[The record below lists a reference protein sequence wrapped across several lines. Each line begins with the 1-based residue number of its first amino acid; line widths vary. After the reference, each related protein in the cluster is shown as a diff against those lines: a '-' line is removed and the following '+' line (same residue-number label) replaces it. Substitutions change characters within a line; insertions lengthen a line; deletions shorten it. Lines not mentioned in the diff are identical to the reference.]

1 MRCCFTTC
9 RGTILADALNVFSPR
24 EDEAEASACIRI
36 VSEKEEEKED
46 VKTSLRETRVKV
58 CETVVR
64 IATVEDSF
72 RMRYNEEI
80 LSTLA
85 TSRLD
90 FGFTNARKQSSHSY
104 FSAAY
109 IYKRDDLIIRNNNK
123 LSLCSSFISL
133 SLFFS
138 CCALKTCTAAIHVR
152 THARVSR
159 RDESAR
165 VATSTE
171 THTHS

>member
-1 MRCCFTTC
+1 MRCRFSTTC
-9 RGTILADALNVFSPR
+9 RNDDDALNVFSPR

-46 VKTSLRETRVKV
+46 GKTSLRETRIKV

-64 IATVEDSF
+64 IATVEDGF

-133 SLFFS
+133 FFS
-138 CCALKTCTAAIHVR
+138 CCVLKTLPRRYAYVR
-152 THARVSR
+152 KESLSR

>member
-1 MRCCFTTC
+1 MYARK
-9 RGTILADALNVFSPR
+9 
-24 EDEAEASACIRI
+24 
-36 VSEKEEEKED
+36 KEEEKED

-133 SLFFS
+133 SLS
-138 CCALKTCTAAIHVR
+138 LS
-152 THARVSR
+152 RV
-159 RDESAR
+159 
-165 VATSTE
+165 VC
-171 THTHS
+171 